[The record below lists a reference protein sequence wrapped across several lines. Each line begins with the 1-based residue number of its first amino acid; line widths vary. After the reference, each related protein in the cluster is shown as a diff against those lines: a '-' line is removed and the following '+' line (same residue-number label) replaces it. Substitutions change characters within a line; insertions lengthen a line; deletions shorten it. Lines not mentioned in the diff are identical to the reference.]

1 MSAIQLGYGWLWRS
15 AACVVLLGSCLF
27 ASQDKPA
34 EEPAS
39 QDAIVKAAIVEDAI
53 VKAEKALDTKN
64 YAAALTLLKELTAQ
78 EPKNDRVW
86 FDLAYAHTMLGERA
100 EAIAAYKKALEL
112 RPKLTQGSLNLGILL
127 LEEKQAAEAVQHL
140 EAVVAARPKDAP
152 AHLLLADAVATS
164 GDSAQAVE
172 HYRKTLALDPKS
184 HPAHYALGRLLV
196 ELKKLEEAEQH
207 LAQAIQLRPA
217 DTTARVEMARLLERT
232 GREEEA
238 RRSYAELVEREPSN
252 VAVRRRLGA
261 LLLANRQYA
270 EAAAQYEAAAQI
282 KPSPED
288 DWNLAR
294 AYVGAERAEDATPL
308 LQKLAA
314 ADPRNYDVRLLLGNV
329 LKAQRNFPAA
339 QKELEAAVALRPD
352 LPNAY
357 VDLAN
362 VLYLQQNLPAT
373 LVMLDRVARVAPE
386 TPWLHFL
393 RAISLDKLDHV
404 ERAVDSYERFLA
416 ISHDQFPNQEFQA
429 RQRIKILKR
438 RLQRGDKGKRR

>member
-15 AACVVLLGSCLF
+15 AVCVALLGSCLF

-34 EEPAS
+34 EESVS
-39 QDAIVKAAIVEDAI
+39 QDVI
-53 VKAEKALDTKN
+53 VKAEKALDAKD
-64 YAAALTLLKELTAQ
+64 YAAAVTLLKKLTAQ
-78 EPKNDRVW
+78 EPKNDRAW
-86 FDLAYAHTMLGERA
+86 FDLAYAHTMLGERS

-127 LEEKQAAEAVQHL
+127 LEEKEAAEAVQHL
-140 EAVVAARPKDAP
+140 EAVVAARPKDAR
-152 AHLLLADAVATS
+152 AHLLLANAVAAS

-207 LAQAIQLRPA
+207 LAQAIQLQPA
-217 DTTARVEMARLLERT
+217 DTTARVEMAQLLERT

-238 RRSYAELVEREPSN
+238 RESYAELVEREPSN

-261 LLLANRQYA
+261 MLLANGQYA

-294 AYVGAERAEDATPL
+294 AYVGAERAKDATPL

-314 ADPRNYDVRLLLGNV
+314 ADPRNYDVRLLLGNM
-329 LKAQRNFPAA
+329 LKAQRNFQAA

-373 LVMLDRVARVAPE
+373 LAMLDRVARRGAGDSLVALPSRHQ
-386 TPWLHFL
+386 P
-393 RAISLDKLDHV
+393 
-404 ERAVDSYERFLA
+404 
-416 ISHDQFPNQEFQA
+416 
-429 RQRIKILKR
+429 
-438 RLQRGDKGKRR
+438 G

>member
-1 MSAIQLGYGWLWRS
+1 MITIQLGYGWLWRS

-34 EEPAS
+34 KEPAS
-39 QDAIVKAAIVEDAI
+39 QEAIIEDAI
-53 VKAEKALDTKN
+53 VKAEKALDAKD
-64 YAAALTLLKELTAQ
+64 YAAAVTLLKELTAQ
-78 EPKNDRVW
+78 EPKNDRAW
-86 FDLAYAHTMLGERA
+86 FDLAYAHTMLGERG

-140 EAVVAARPKDAP
+140 EAVVAARPKDAR
-152 AHLLLADAVATS
+152 AHLLLADAVADS
-164 GDSAQAVE
+164 GDAGQAVE

-207 LAQAIQLRPA
+207 LAQAIQLEPT

-238 RRSYAELVEREPSN
+238 RGSYAELVEREPSN

-261 LLLANRQYA
+261 LLLANGQYA
-270 EAAAQYEAAAQI
+270 EAVAQYEAAAQI

-294 AYVGAERAEDATPL
+294 AYVGAERAGDATPL

-314 ADPRNYDVRLLLGNV
+314 ADPRNYDVRLLLGNI
-329 LKAQRNFPAA
+329 LKAQRNFLAA

-404 ERAVDSYERFLA
+404 ERALNSYERFLA